1 MHTPL
6 NILNILCWIQEA
18 LQRIWQTQ
26 PSYTI
31 KARIDDYS
39 VHHGSFHT
47 LKSGH
52 FINDEVT

>member
-1 MHTPL
+1 M
-6 NILNILCWIQEA
+6 QE
-18 LQRIWQTQ
+18 LLRRIWQTK

-31 KARIDDYS
+31 KARIDNYS